1 MLKDFKQASNTMLST
16 FLQQIEVWADDGEY
30 GIKDSTPPT
39 VVSNPGKN
47 MMTVLTGVRSSA
59 DN

>member
-1 MLKDFKQASNTMLST
+1 MLST